1 MVPQVEGIA
10 KTKVLI
16 IKPANWA
23 WRSGKVSDTWSI
35 VKKKERK
42 KKRKK
47 EEGGGERKR
56 EETEVMFLNA
66 RISFPNFSKV
76 SDND

>member
-1 MVPQVEGIA
+1 MELGLRQ
-10 KTKVLI
+10 
-16 IKPANWA
+16 
-23 WRSGKVSDTWSI
+23 
-35 VKKKERK
+35 KKERK
-42 KKRKK
+42 REKK

>member
-1 MVPQVEGIA
+1 MGGVRPEA
-10 KTKVLI
+10 
-16 IKPANWA
+16 
-23 WRSGKVSDTWSI
+23 
-35 VKKKERK
+35 KERK

-66 RISFPNFSKV
+66 GISFPNFSKV